1 MKFQLENYLIDYM
14 KKHEQSNILIIPMM
28 CNT

>member
-1 MKFQLENYLIDYM
+1 MNFQLEDYLIDYM
-14 KKHEQSNILIIPMM
+14 KKHEQNHILIIPMM